1 MTVLTFDFGTS
12 ATKVGLWS
20 GSTLVALTRAPVET
34 RHPAPGL
41 AEQDPEAWWR
51 AAVDAVSAARAAAP
65 DAFAQIRTVGAST
78 ARETFACFDRQLR
91 PLTPGIVWSDTRAA
105 AEVATLG
112 DPAAF
117 RARTGVL
124 ATAGCCAAKIAWLR
138 AHEPDRLRDA
148 AWLLGPRDLV
158 FARLTGRVQTDPTV
172 ASRTGLYALDGTWLG
187 DDALAARLAPV
198 VSSVEP
204 APVAHPDLL
213 DLPADVVAVWGAG
226 DRACEAIGVAAAPDT
241 PLVSFGTTANVS
253 VPHPGPVAALPST
266 AQVSRMVDGGYL
278 VEAGLSVA
286 GAAFDWLASLTGRA
300 ADELVAAAV
309 AVPPGADGLLA
320 FPWLHGARAPW
331 WQPDAR
337 AAFTGLTAAHG
348 PPELARALLEGI
360 ALDAARSVE
369 LVSPAAGT
377 VMLAGAGARNPTWA
391 AILAALTGRP
401 VTRRRLDDA
410 ASVGARLLV
419 APADEP
425 PVTAEDLN
433 PVADVETP
441 DAALVDAYRPVRA
454 ASDALAAALLHHV
467 P

>member
-1 MTVLTFDFGTS
+1 MTVLTVDFGTS

-20 GSTLVALTRAPVET
+20 GPTLVTLTRAPVET
-34 RHPAPGL
+34 RHPAPGF

-65 DAFAQIRTVGAST
+65 DAFARVRTIAAST
-78 ARETFACFDRQLR
+78 ARETFACFDRQLQ
-91 PLTPGIVWSDTRAA
+91 PLTPGIVWSDSRAA
-105 AEVATLG
+105 AQVQTLG
-112 DPAAF
+112 EPTAF

-138 AHEPDRLRDA
+138 AHEPDRFRDA

-172 ASRTGLYALDGTWLG
+172 ASRTGLYALDGTYLG
-187 DDALAARLAPV
+187 DESLAARLPAV

-204 APVAHPDLL
+204 VPVAHPDLL
-213 DLPADVVAVWGAG
+213 DLPADLVAVLGAG
-226 DRACEAIGVAAAPDT
+226 DRACEAIGVAAVVDAPM
-241 PLVSFGTTANVS
+241 VSFGTTANVS
-253 VPHPGPVAALPST
+253 VPHPGPLAALPST
-266 AQVSRMVDGGYL
+266 AQVSRMPDGAYL

-286 GAAFDWLASLTGRA
+286 GAALDWLASLTGRT

-309 AVPPGADGLLA
+309 AIPPGADGLLA

-360 ALDAARSVE
+360 ALDATRSVE
-369 LVSPAAGT
+369 LVSPTAGT
-377 VMLAGAGARNPTWA
+377 VMLAGAGARNATWA

-419 APADEP
+419 APDDEP
-425 PVTAEDLN
+425 PVTVEDLN
-433 PVADVETP
+433 PVADIELP
-441 DAALVDAYRPVRA
+441 DAALTDAYRPVRA
-454 ASDALAAALLHHV
+454 ASDALAADLLRRV

>member
-286 GAAFDWLASLTGRA
+286 GAAFDWLASLTDA
-300 ADELVAAAV
+300 
-309 AVPPGADGLLA
+309 PPTSWSR
-320 FPWLHGARAPW
+320 PRSRSRRAP
-331 WQPDAR
+331 
-337 AAFTGLTAAHG
+337 TASSPSPG
-348 PPELARALLEGI
+348 STVPEPRG
-360 ALDAARSVE
+360 
-369 LVSPAAGT
+369 G
-377 VMLAGAGARNPTWA
+377 NPTPA
-391 AILAALTGRP
+391 PRSP
-401 VTRRRLDDA
+401 V
-410 ASVGARLLV
+410 
-419 APADEP
+419 
-425 PVTAEDLN
+425 
-433 PVADVETP
+433 
-441 DAALVDAYRPVRA
+441 
-454 ASDALAAALLHHV
+454 
-467 P
+467 